1 MNLNNKMMEEVC
13 AEFKIQHH
21 NLMPYRPKMN
31 GAVKMADKNL
41 KKIIEKTTDNYKDWH
56 KKTSIYIECLS
67 YYGANIYWSYFI
79 LIGLWYGSCPTNKGG
94 DTIIVSIDGNQIRWG
109 WMGSGQ
115 VWTAEY
121 DKKSDYQPC
130 AMANCIRK
138 EWCKPITRKFNL
150 DSSKKVIWC
159 WNEFCL

>member
-79 LIGLWYGSCPTNKGG
+79 LIGL
-94 DTIIVSIDGNQIRWG
+94 
-109 WMGSGQ
+109 
-115 VWTAEY
+115 
-121 DKKSDYQPC
+121 
-130 AMANCIRK
+130 
-138 EWCKPITRKFNL
+138 
-150 DSSKKVIWC
+150 
-159 WNEFCL
+159 